1 MKLNIQR
8 YTDCNAAQNEM
19 IDQND
24 LFYWKVRHLK
34 LSTFIVISLQCF
46 KASRIKCLSSWTSTS
61 SIYWWPR
68 GTSSGHMIWHGP
80 INYEADESY
89 IFVRLVSR
97 VGSKAGPRSSLH
109 LDNLLFVIQQCNWP
123 TRNLIETAAMGSRRN
138 WCVAKMKKETNRAWS
153 SSILGK

>member
-89 IFVRLVSR
+89 FSFVSFPGLEARLVH
-97 VGSKAGPRSSLH
+97 V
-109 LDNLLFVIQQCNWP
+109 VVCNWP

-138 WCVAKMKKETNRAWS
+138 WCVAKIKKETNRAWS
-153 SSILGK
+153 SSVLGN